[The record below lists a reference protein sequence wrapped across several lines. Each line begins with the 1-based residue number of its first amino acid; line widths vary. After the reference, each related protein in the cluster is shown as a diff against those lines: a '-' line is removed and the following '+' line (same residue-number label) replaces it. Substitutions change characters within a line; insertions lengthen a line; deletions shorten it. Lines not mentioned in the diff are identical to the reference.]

1 MIAWRK
7 VPADFIILLMA
18 TLEIG
23 LYTGCAASIEKGMAM
38 TSSNP
43 AILPNNL
50 QRASMR
56 VLWTVSG
63 YVPGPGTTFNKED
76 ADALIFSP
84 LDVDE
89 SSITFDGK
97 TCANVVF
104 RRERRQL
111 GEYLARVHA
120 TNPQRIGLSD
130 QEVEV
135 VKTNCTLPGFSEY
148 LRLPDS
154 RLLIVIDGMFFFLEP
169 VRH

>member
-1 MIAWRK
+1 MNALWNVLVRF
-7 VPADFIILLMA
+7 VILLMA
-18 TLEIG
+18 IFEIG
-23 LYTGCAASIEKGMAM
+23 LSTGCLASSEKGRTM
-38 TSSNP
+38 TSLDP
-43 AILPNNL
+43 VVLPGN
-50 QRASMR
+50 AKGFSMR

-76 ADALIFSP
+76 ADAMIFSP

-97 TCANVVF
+97 TCVNVVF